1 MLAALVE
8 AEEVAEVEVEATA
21 EEVMEV
27 AVAEVAVSETEEV
40 YQQCICLREWN
51 INSIFQIIHPVA
63 EEEEVALAEGKSI
76 RLLVFKVCM
85 FGYPSQQLIWGTRIS
100 FHKKEITFL
109 LIQI

>member
-40 YQQCICLREWN
+40 YQQCICLRE
-51 INSIFQIIHPVA
+51 
-63 EEEEVALAEGKSI
+63 
-76 RLLVFKVCM
+76 
-85 FGYPSQQLIWGTRIS
+85 
-100 FHKKEITFL
+100 
-109 LIQI
+109 